1 MGSAPLVSTYSIAA
15 CDLERGEWGVGV
27 QSKFLAAGS
36 IVPWAEPG
44 VGAVAT
50 QALANPRYGPDGLAL
65 LRDGLSAD
73 ETIAALVAA
82 DEGRDDRQV
91 GVVDA
96 QGRAATYTGKACLD
110 WAGGTSGPG
119 YAAQG
124 NILVSEETV
133 AGLVH
138 GFEAGAGRPLAER
151 LVDALAA
158 AQLAGGDRRGQQAA
172 GLLVVQKDGGYGGMD
187 DVLVDLRVDDHP
199 EPVAELKR
207 LYGMHQLLFGKTPT
221 DEWLPVDEALAE
233 ELQARLAALGYTD
246 PSLEKSFNEWAGT
259 ANLEDRVNGVDR
271 IDPVVLDRAP
281 QALEPLAVAR
291 EPDAAGPLAQRRDRI
306 GLGPGDDE
314 HRAVPFA
321 RKRVHEELKPDRE
334 RESLVRLLPAEGHE
348 LLGRGVSRQHVAVGD
363 LPHRDVSHQRA
374 PVGARD
380 GDRDR
385 VRPRER
391 RAAVRGGEPRRRRG
405 GQGRH
410 EPRLRKPAGPVPE
423 DTGREAVRGDDD
435 ARPLG
440 RRLELAANDRVERQ
454 VPERAVALPA
464 LVAGLREQPLRLRLR
479 AQVRQGRE
487 PVHAGEAVSRAP
499 SRLRVQEV
507 AGENLGRILAEAEPA
522 ILRTSSSRRI
532 P

>member
-1 MGSAPLVSTYSIAA
+1 MGSAPFVSTYSIAA
-15 CDLERGEWGVGV
+15 CDLERGQWGVGV

-133 AGLVH
+133 AGLVN

-221 DEWLPVDEALAE
+221 DEWLAVDEALAE
-233 ELQARLAALGYTD
+233 ELRARLTALGYTD
-246 PSLEKSFNEWAGT
+246 PSLERSFNEWAGT

-271 IDPVVLDRAP
+271 IDPVVLT
-281 QALEPLAVAR
+281 E
-291 EPDAAGPLAQRRDRI
+291 
-306 GLGPGDDE
+306 
-314 HRAVPFA
+314 
-321 RKRVHEELKPDRE
+321 
-334 RESLVRLLPAEGHE
+334 
-348 LLGRGVSRQHVAVGD
+348 
-363 LPHRDVSHQRA
+363 
-374 PVGARD
+374 
-380 GDRDR
+380 
-385 VRPRER
+385 
-391 RAAVRGGEPRRRRG
+391 
-405 GQGRH
+405 
-410 EPRLRKPAGPVPE
+410 LRK
-423 DTGREAVRGDDD
+423 
-435 ARPLG
+435 L
-440 RRLELAANDRVERQ
+440 
-454 VPERAVALPA
+454 
-464 LVAGLREQPLRLRLR
+464 
-479 AQVRQGRE
+479 
-487 PVHAGEAVSRAP
+487 
-499 SRLRVQEV
+499 
-507 AGENLGRILAEAEPA
+507 
-522 ILRTSSSRRI
+522 
-532 P
+532 

>member
-1 MGSAPLVSTYSIAA
+1 MGSAPHVSTYSIAA

-73 ETIAALVAA
+73 ETIAALVEG

-110 WAGGTSGPG
+110 WAGGKSGPG

-138 GFEAGAGRPLAER
+138 GFEAGAGRPLADR

-207 LYGMHQLLFGKTPT
+207 LYGMHQLLFGKTPA
-221 DEWLPVDEALAE
+221 DEWLPVDEELAK
-233 ELQARLAALGYTD
+233 ELRGRLAALGYANA
-246 PSLEKSFNEWAGT
+246 SLEKSFNAWAGT

-271 IDPVVLDRAP
+271 IDPVVLT
-281 QALEPLAVAR
+281 E
-291 EPDAAGPLAQRRDRI
+291 
-306 GLGPGDDE
+306 
-314 HRAVPFA
+314 
-321 RKRVHEELKPDRE
+321 
-334 RESLVRLLPAEGHE
+334 
-348 LLGRGVSRQHVAVGD
+348 
-363 LPHRDVSHQRA
+363 
-374 PVGARD
+374 
-380 GDRDR
+380 
-385 VRPRER
+385 
-391 RAAVRGGEPRRRRG
+391 
-405 GQGRH
+405 
-410 EPRLRKPAGPVPE
+410 LRK
-423 DTGREAVRGDDD
+423 
-435 ARPLG
+435 L
-440 RRLELAANDRVERQ
+440 
-454 VPERAVALPA
+454 
-464 LVAGLREQPLRLRLR
+464 
-479 AQVRQGRE
+479 
-487 PVHAGEAVSRAP
+487 
-499 SRLRVQEV
+499 
-507 AGENLGRILAEAEPA
+507 
-522 ILRTSSSRRI
+522 
-532 P
+532 